1 MGLGPEWQC
10 LAANDFCPKKQRA
23 YLDNAPPG
31 AHFIPGDV
39 AAIEPAQLPG
49 RPDLV
54 WASFPCQDLS
64 LAGNGA
70 GLKGDR
76 SGTFWPFWK
85 LVVRLQEQQRAPD
98 LIVLENVVG
107 ALTSHGGKDF
117 RAILAAAVKIGYR
130 VGAFV
135 VDAVE
140 FVPQSRKRLFFAFVR
155 QGVPLPDGI
164 TTPGPSPQWHPAAL
178 TEALAL
184 SPRSTRDAWVWWQLP
199 APPCR
204 PQTLADLIE
213 DEPDSVAWHSQAQ
226 TRKLLGMMSD
236 INREKVRDVQR
247 AGTRMV
253 GTVYRRTRP
262 DGEGGK
268 VQRAEV
274 RFDGISGC
282 LRTPAGGSSR
292 QTILVVEGKRIRSR
306 LLSSREAARLMG
318 VPDSYRLPESYND
331 AYHLMG
337 DGLVVP
343 VVGFISEHLLRP
355 LAMATMQCQ
364 ADRAA

>member
-1 MGLGPEWQC
+1 MRASFKFYEFFAGGGMARMGLGPEWQC

-64 LAGNGA
+64 LAATGPDSGVIVAAPSGPSGNLWSACRNSSARRTG
-70 GLKGDR
+70 
-76 SGTFWPFWK
+76 
-85 LVVRLQEQQRAPD
+85 
-98 LIVLENVVG
+98 IVLKNVVG

-155 QGVPLPDGI
+155 QVFRPPDGI

-184 SPRSTRDAWVWWQLP
+184 SPRSTRDAWRAVAIAGPTMP
-199 APPCR
+199 A
-204 PQTLADLIE
+204 ADTGGL
-213 DEPDSVAWHSQAQ
+213 D
-226 TRKLLGMMSD
+226 R
-236 INREKVRDVQR
+236 RR
-247 AGTRMV
+247 AG
-253 GTVYRRTRP
+253 
-262 DGEGGK
+262 
-268 VQRAEV
+268 
-274 RFDGISGC
+274 
-282 LRTPAGGSSR
+282 
-292 QTILVVEGKRIRSR
+292 
-306 LLSSREAARLMG
+306 
-318 VPDSYRLPESYND
+318 
-331 AYHLMG
+331 
-337 DGLVVP
+337 
-343 VVGFISEHLLRP
+343 
-355 LAMATMQCQ
+355 
-364 ADRAA
+364 